1 MPVLLVL
8 LAACTHD
15 PKVGA
20 VQPTEPPPTP
30 LTAPSS
36 HPTRAV
42 PSTAPTGSATAGS
55 PTASAPK
62 PSSAAPSPA
71 ARPAHPD
78 YVFPVRSSAIS
89 FGRTHHDYPA
99 TDIFAPCGSDV
110 VAVTDGVV
118 SEVTRK
124 DTWTARGNTGATR
137 GGLSVAIVGTDG
149 VRYYGSH
156 LTSVVASIRPG
167 RSVRAG
173 AVLGHVGRTGSAR
186 PTSCHLHFG
195 ISPPCASADWWNRRG
210 VVSPYPFL
218 SSWRHGGRRS
228 PVTVVAGWRAD
239 HGCPKQA
246 PAGGSD

>member
-8 LAACTHD
+8 LAGCTHNS
-15 PKVGA
+15 KVGA

-36 HPTRAV
+36 RPASTV
-42 PSTAPTGSATAGS
+42 PSVVPSS
-55 PTASAPK
+55 SAP
-62 PSSAAPSPA
+62 ATSPA
-71 ARPAHPD
+71 ASATEARSAPARPAASPARPN
-78 YVFPVRSSAIS
+78 YVFPVRSGAVN

-99 TDIFAPCGSDV
+99 TDIFAPCGADV

-124 DTWTARGNTGATR
+124 DTWTARKNTGASR

-156 LTSVVASIRPG
+156 LTSVVASIGPG

-195 ISPPCASADWWNRRG
+195 ISPPCATADWWNRRG
-210 VVSPYPFL
+210 VVSPYSFV

-228 PVTVVAGWRAD
+228 PVTVVARWRAE

-246 PAGGSD
+246 PTSGSD